1 VREIGRAKQYVEVLA
16 HRLSSPEII
25 AAITAAKTR
34 GVQIAVILDS
44 DQKSDKESDATLLL
58 NAGIPFSLDAA
69 HALAHNSVVLI
80 DGGVVVTG
88 SFNFTS
94 SAETSN
100 SENLLVITERPVLWK
115 AYSVEFDKHASH
127 SKPYRRD
134 PGGEDKQK

>member
-25 AAITAAKTR
+25 AAIAAAKTR
-34 GVQIAVILDS
+34 GVQISVILDGS
-44 DQKSDKESDATLLL
+44 KPADGESDGTLLL
-58 NAGIPFSLDAA
+58 NAGLPFSIDAA

-80 DGGVVVTG
+80 DGRVIATG
-88 SFNFTS
+88 SFDFTT

-115 AYSVEFDKHASH
+115 AYSIEFDKHASH
-127 SKPYRRD
+127 STPYRRNSS
-134 PGGEDKQK
+134 GEGKQK